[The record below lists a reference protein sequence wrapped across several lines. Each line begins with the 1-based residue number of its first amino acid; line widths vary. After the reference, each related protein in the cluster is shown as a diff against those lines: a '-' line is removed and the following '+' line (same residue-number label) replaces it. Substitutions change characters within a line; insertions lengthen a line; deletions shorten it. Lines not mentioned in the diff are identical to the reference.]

1 MNEPDLPHAP
11 DADAV
16 RETEIWTGHTSA
28 WTFFGYLLF
37 CLFLAAAIVAGTWY
51 YFADYG
57 LMPLALLV
65 VPVVMVS
72 VRWWMN
78 RSTTYELT
86 SQRLKIHRGIFNR
99 RLEEIELYRVKDY
112 VMDRPL
118 LLRMMGLGNLTLIT
132 SDATTQTVVLAA
144 IPKVAWVRE
153 QLRTQVQTERD
164 RKRVREVDFESPD
177 LPSSGDA
184 PART

>member
-11 DADAV
+11 PADAA
-16 RETEIWTGHTSA
+16 REAEIWTGHTSA
-28 WTFFGYLLF
+28 WTFFGYFLF
-37 CLFLAAAIVAGTWY
+37 CLILAAAIVAGTWF

-57 LMPLALLV
+57 WMPLGLLAL
-65 VPVVMVS
+65 PVVMVI

-78 RSTTYELT
+78 RSTSYELT

-118 LLRMMGLGNLTLIT
+118 FLRMLGLGNLTLIT
-132 SDATTQTVVLAA
+132 SDATTHTVVLAA
-144 IPKVAWVRE
+144 IPNVAWVRE
-153 QLRTQVQTERD
+153 QLRTQVQAERD
-164 RKRVREVDFESPD
+164 RKRVREVDLDSPVI
-177 LPSSGDA
+177 PSS
-184 PART
+184 

>member
-1 MNEPDLPHAP
+1 MNEPDLPRGLP
-11 DADAV
+11 VDAA

-28 WTFFGYLLF
+28 WTFFGYFLF
-37 CLFLAAAIVAGTWY
+37 CLILAAAIVAGTWF

-57 LMPLALLV
+57 LLPLALLV
-65 VPVVMVS
+65 VPVVMVI

-86 SQRLKIHRGIFNR
+86 SQRLKVHRGIFNR

-118 LLRMMGLGNLTLIT
+118 LLRMMGLGNLTLVT

-144 IPKVAWVRE
+144 IPNVAWVRE
-153 QLRTQVQTERD
+153 QLRTQVQAERD
-164 RKRVREVDFESPD
+164 RKRVREVDVDSPD
-177 LPSSGDA
+177 LPS
-184 PART
+184 T